1 MSKIAYLIAK
11 EDWDKLIELKA
22 TEPLMEMLDN
32 LDKEDERWFDDDTY
46 TNVIYAL
53 GKIGDAKAVDL
64 LIKYLKTG
72 LNRWPPGGDEIRAS
86 AARALGGNL
95 PDEYGRVFGIGNV
108 RAIQPLIEA
117 ISDEVDE
124 VRENVATALGAFGEK
139 AVEPLAKLLDK
150 GVITSMPKE
159 DFDETG
165 DWQWDDI
172 RLNTIEALIYTNSK
186 LAVEPLIKILKD
198 DGPYTVYNEKGK
210 KLKVCDN
217 DWKGR
222 DLAAKKLGE
231 IGGVRAVEAL
241 IGVLSDKEV
250 CASAAR
256 VLGEIGDKQ
265 ALEPLREALKSTD
278 DEDIRLEAACS
289 LGRMDDPNGIKI
301 LITEYKA
308 SEKKERK
315 KIKHMLEK
323 ISAKKLGAE
332 LEKLELYDDAE
343 EWYTSAGMLDNAAE
357 MRKKKADMGAAKV
370 SQKVIHGDYVDDRDT
385 IIKDSVLNR
394 STVGGGSSKMQ
405 ELKELK
411 EMFDSGFI
419 SKEEMEK
426 MKKEIMK

>member
-11 EDWDKLIELKA
+11 EDWDAIIELKA
-22 TEPLMEMLDN
+22 TEPLMKMLDN
-32 LDKEDERWFDDDTY
+32 LDKSEDRWFDDRTY
-46 TNVIYAL
+46 PDAIFAL
-53 GKIGDAKAVDL
+53 GKIGDAKAVDF
-64 LIKYLKTG
+64 LIKYLKIG
-72 LNRWPPGGDEIRAS
+72 LNRWPSGGDEIRAS
-86 AARALGGNL
+86 AARALGGKL
-95 PDEYGRVFGIGNV
+95 PDEYGRVFGIGDI

-139 AVEPLAKLLDK
+139 AVGPLAKLLDK

-198 DGPYTVYNEKGK
+198 DGPFTVYNEKGK

-222 DLAAKKLGE
+222 ALAAKKLGE
-231 IGGVRAVEAL
+231 FGDVRAVEAL
-241 IGVLSDKEV
+241 IGVLSDNEV

-256 VLGEIGDKQ
+256 VLGEIGDKR

-278 DEDIRLEAACS
+278 NDMRLEAACS
-289 LGRMDDPNGIKI
+289 LGLMDDPNGINI

-315 KIKHMLEK
+315 KIKNMLKK
-323 ISAKKLGAE
+323 ISPKKVGAE
-332 LEKLELYDDAE
+332 LENLELLDDAE
-343 EWYTSAGMLDNAAE
+343 EWYTSAGILDKAAE

-370 SQKVIHGDYVDDRDT
+370 SQKIVQGDEIT
-385 IIKDSVLNR
+385 KTEIKDSVLNR
-394 STVGGGSSKMQ
+394 SNIGGGSSKMQ
-405 ELKELK
+405 DLKDLTEMKK
-411 EMFDSGFI
+411 EGIIDDDEF
-419 SKEEMEK
+419 KQ
-426 MKKEIMK
+426 MKKEILGR

>member
-22 TEPLMEMLDN
+22 TEPLMEMLNN
-32 LDKEDERWFDDDTY
+32 LEKDDERWFDDDTY
-46 TNVIYAL
+46 TDVIYAL
-53 GKIGDAKAVDL
+53 GQIKDVKAVDF

-72 LNRWPPGGDEIRAS
+72 LHRWPHGGDEIRAS
-86 AARALGGNL
+86 SAQALG
-95 PDEYGRVFGIGNV
+95 RIGDD

-278 DEDIRLEAACS
+278 DEDIRLETACS

-315 KIKHMLEK
+315 K
-323 ISAKKLGAE
+323 KL
-332 LEKLELYDDAE
+332 
-343 EWYTSAGMLDNAAE
+343 
-357 MRKKKADMGAAKV
+357 
-370 SQKVIHGDYVDDRDT
+370 
-385 IIKDSVLNR
+385 
-394 STVGGGSSKMQ
+394 
-405 ELKELK
+405 
-411 EMFDSGFI
+411 
-419 SKEEMEK
+419 
-426 MKKEIMK
+426 